1 VKKHYERI
9 EPGSRYCFGRHA
21 GMYRLIVGGYFRN
34 VHTRGELRQLAADEA
49 EGLPVRRRRLNIP
62 TAYDDPYISRNYGR
76 SWKDY
81 TRRPHQ
87 WKTK

>member
-1 VKKHYERI
+1 MKKHYERI
-9 EPGSRYCFGRHA
+9 AKGARPTYPRYE
-21 GMYRLIVGGYFRN
+21 GMYRLINGGYCRN

-62 TAYDDPYISRNYGR
+62 TAYDDPLISRNYGR

-87 WKTK
+87 WKAK